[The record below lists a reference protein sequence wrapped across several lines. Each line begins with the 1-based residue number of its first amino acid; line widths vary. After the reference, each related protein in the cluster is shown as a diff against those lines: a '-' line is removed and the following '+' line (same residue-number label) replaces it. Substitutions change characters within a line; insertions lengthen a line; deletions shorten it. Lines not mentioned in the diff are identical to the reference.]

1 MLKKKIGI
9 YALIL
14 AMAAAGL
21 AGCGTTEKANPSEK
35 PLSKSGDKEGDKSF
49 SVVCTIFP
57 EYDWTKEILGEHA
70 DDAEIT
76 YLLDNGID
84 LHNYQPTADDILTIS
99 SCDLFVYVGG
109 ESDEWVENALAEA
122 TNKDMKVIN
131 LMDVLGDSAKVE
143 ELKEGMQESEHE
155 HSHDHNTDFEDYDVK
170 DRTLSEW
177 DGSWQSTYPLLL
189 DGSLDEVWEH
199 KAEEDDTMS
208 AEDYK
213 KKYTTAY
220 ETDVVTININA
231 PEIEYVTA
239 EKSIKAEYDYS
250 GFYIRTKDDGSKQ
263 VRYKF
268 EKKSGDDSAAKYIV
282 FSDHNIEPS
291 EPEHFHLYSGN
302 DGFDTL
308 VEEGT
313 HFPTYYPSALTADD
327 IVEEMTGGESHDH
340 DHSKEVSTFE
350 DDEVKDRSLSDW
362 AGEWQSAYPLVLD
375 GSLDEAWEHKSEDG
389 SMTAEEYKDYYT
401 IGYKTDISSV
411 KIDGD
416 NITFTYD
423 DGKTVS
429 SDYEYTGY
437 FIQNWST
444 GTKAAMYRFEAVD
457 KESGA
462 PVYIEFNDHMIEPE
476 KAEHFHLRMSN
487 ESYDAIVD
495 PEGNWP
501 TFFDAA
507 LTPDE
512 VCDEVIGHGH
522 SDEDEDEEEH
532 EHEDEHEEE
541 HEDEHEH
548 HHEEGEEEYDEH
560 VWLSVKNAKTICG
573 AIEKEL
579 EAIDPDNAADYKAN
593 LESYTAKLDE
603 LDNSFKTLV
612 DSASSKTLVFGDRF
626 PFRYFVDDYG
636 LDYYAAFI
644 GCSAETEA
652 SFETIAF
659 LADKVNELD
668 CGTIFTL
675 ENSSKDI
682 ANSIISASGKSAEIA
697 ELNSLQSISADDIAN
712 GTSYLSIMQKNYDV
726 LAGVLK

>member
-21 AGCGTTEKANPSEK
+21 AGCGTAEKANSSEK

-76 YLLDNGID
+76 YLLDNGVD
-84 LHNYQPTADDILTIS
+84 LHNYQPTADDILKIS

-109 ESDEWVENALAEA
+109 ESDEWVENALEEA
-122 TNKDMKVIN
+122 NNEDMKVVE

-143 ELKEGMQESEHE
+143 ELKEGMQEDEHE
-155 HSHDHNTDFEDYDVK
+155 HE
-170 DRTLSEW
+170 
-177 DGSWQSTYPLLL
+177 
-189 DGSLDEVWEH
+189 
-199 KAEEDDTMS
+199 
-208 AEDYK
+208 
-213 KKYTTAY
+213 
-220 ETDVVTININA
+220 
-231 PEIEYVTA
+231 
-239 EKSIKAEYDYS
+239 
-250 GFYIRTKDDGSKQ
+250 
-263 VRYKF
+263 
-268 EKKSGDDSAAKYIV
+268 
-282 FSDHNIEPS
+282 
-291 EPEHFHLYSGN
+291 
-302 DGFDTL
+302 
-308 VEEGT
+308 
-313 HFPTYYPSALTADD
+313 
-327 IVEEMTGGESHDH
+327 H

-512 VCDEVIGHGH
+512 VCNEVIGHGH

-659 LADKVNELD
+659 LAEKVNELD

>member
-21 AGCGTTEKANPSEK
+21 AGCGTAEKANSSEK
-35 PLSKSGDKEGDKSF
+35 PLSKSGGKEGDKSF

-76 YLLDNGID
+76 YLLDNGVD
-84 LHNYQPTADDILTIS
+84 LHNYQPTADDILKIS

-122 TNKDMKVIN
+122 NNEDMKVVE

-143 ELKEGMQESEHE
+143 ELKEGMQEDEHE
-155 HSHDHNTDFEDYDVK
+155 
-170 DRTLSEW
+170 
-177 DGSWQSTYPLLL
+177 
-189 DGSLDEVWEH
+189 
-199 KAEEDDTMS
+199 
-208 AEDYK
+208 
-213 KKYTTAY
+213 
-220 ETDVVTININA
+220 
-231 PEIEYVTA
+231 
-239 EKSIKAEYDYS
+239 
-250 GFYIRTKDDGSKQ
+250 
-263 VRYKF
+263 
-268 EKKSGDDSAAKYIV
+268 
-282 FSDHNIEPS
+282 
-291 EPEHFHLYSGN
+291 
-302 DGFDTL
+302 
-308 VEEGT
+308 
-313 HFPTYYPSALTADD
+313 
-327 IVEEMTGGESHDH
+327 HDH

-507 LTPDE
+507 LDPDE

-532 EHEDEHEEE
+532 E

-659 LADKVNELD
+659 LAEKVNELD

>member
-1 MLKKKIGI
+1 MT
-9 YALIL
+9 
-14 AMAAAGL
+14 
-21 AGCGTTEKANPSEK
+21 GCSSSGSGSSSESSSSSITVEATQAENKASSE
-35 PLSKSGDKEGDKSF
+35 PF

-57 EYDWTKEILGEHA
+57 EYDWVQEILGDHA
-70 DDAEIT
+70 ENVEVT
-76 YLLDNGID
+76 YLLDSGVD
-84 LHNYQPTADDILTIS
+84 LHSYQPTADDMVKIS
-99 SCDLFVYVGG
+99 NCDMFVYVGG
-109 ESDEWVENALAEA
+109 ESDEWVEDALAEA

-155 HSHDHNTDFEDYDVK
+155 HSHDHNTDFEDDDVK

-199 KAEEDDTMS
+199 KAEEDDSMT

-220 ETDVVTININA
+220 ETDAVTINIKA

-268 EKKSGDDSAAKYIV
+268 EKKSGDDRAAKYIV

-340 DHSKEVSTFE
+340 SKEVSTFE
-350 DDEVKDRSLSDW
+350 DDEVQDRPLSDW
-362 AGEWQSAYPLVLD
+362 EGDWQSAYPLVLD

-389 SMTAEEYKDYYT
+389 KMTAEEYKDYYT
-401 IGYKTDISSV
+401 KGYKSDYNAISIHDDHIKFTD
-411 KIDGD
+411 K
-416 NITFTYD
+416 
-423 DGKTVS
+423 DGKITE
-429 SDYEYTGY
+429 SDYKYTGY

-462 PVYIEFNDHMIEPE
+462 PVYIEFNDHIIEPE
-476 KAEHFHLRMSN
+476 KAEHFHIRMSN

-501 TFFDAA
+501 TFFDAE
-507 LTPDE
+507 LSPEE
-512 VCDEVIGHGH
+512 VCDEVIGHG
-522 SDEDEDEEEH
+522 SKK
-532 EHEDEHEEE
+532 
-541 HEDEHEH
+541 EDEHEH
-548 HHEEGEEEYDEH
+548 EHERGEEEYDEH
-560 VWLSVKNAKTICG
+560 VWLSLKNAKLLCTE
-573 AIEKEL
+573 IEKNI
-579 EAIDPDNAADYKAN
+579 EAIDSANAADYKAN
-593 LESYTAKLDE
+593 LDSYVAKLDE
-603 LDNSFKTLV
+603 LDGKFKTLV
-612 DSASSKTLVFGDRF
+612 DGSSVKTLVFGDRF

-636 LDYYAAFI
+636 LDYFAAFI

-659 LADKVNELD
+659 LADKVKELD
-668 CGTIFTL
+668 CKTIFTL
-675 ENSSKDI
+675 ENSGKDI
-682 ANSIISASGKSAEIA
+682 ANTIISTSGKSVEIA
-697 ELNSLQSISADDIAN
+697 ELNSLQSVSKDDISGGA
-712 GTSYLSIMQKNYDV
+712 SYLSIMQKNYDV